1 MAAALGGSRN
11 KPCAEASAGTGT
23 AGQPLPSPKPSRRPG
38 SCVRARGLSRHRAAR
53 PSERPVQLSLR
64 EGLGRGL
71 CLAPG
76 RPVTTAHPRA
86 GREPA
91 RTPCGSCLRA
101 VGCSAQGQASEGM
114 GQWALGTLD
123 RVPHKSVTLLH
134 CKTQQL
140 AKPKNSSSVS
150 TLVCLWGEDAL
161 GPPRMPGSRKGGRSV
176 CMRGVGEQHWVSR
189 DAGACP
195 PTSGQGRERNTRCR
209 LPAAAP
215 PFRGRRCRGW
225 TSVLG
230 CEWRLLETGL
240 SCRLPWTR
248 ATVPPGQTRAGPVT
262 AQVYGTWLL

>member
-1 MAAALGGSRN
+1 MALATNHVLKLRRGRAQLGGPSQ
-11 KPCAEASAGTGT
+11 A
-23 AGQPLPSPKPSRRPG
+23 PSPAGARG
-38 SCVRARGLSRHRAAR
+38 ACVRARGLSRHRAAR

-101 VGCSAQGQASEGM
+101 VGCSAQGRASEGM

-150 TLVCLWGEDAL
+150 TLVCLWGEDVL

-215 PFRGRRCRGW
+215 PFRGRQCRGW
-225 TSVLG
+225 ASVLG